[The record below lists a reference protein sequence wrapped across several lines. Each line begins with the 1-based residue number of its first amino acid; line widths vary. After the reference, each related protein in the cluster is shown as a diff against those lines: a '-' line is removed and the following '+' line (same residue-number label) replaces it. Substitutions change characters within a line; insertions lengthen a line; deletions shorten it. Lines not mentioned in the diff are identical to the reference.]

1 MLIRMYGSTLEM
13 EKIRRNQTM
22 RRIKRREAERRAALT
37 EYDFLKAMNINSY
50 DSNDEATGR

>member
-1 MLIRMYGSTLEM
+1 MLIRIYGSSQETEKTRRTQTLS
-13 EKIRRNQTM
+13 N
-22 RRIKRREAERRAALT
+22 IKRREAERRVALT